1 MRNRLFLFLL
11 LIGYSLTIYSQ
22 NITIIS
28 VSSMLMYTSFDIT
41 PENFDKGYIRNA
53 LDTIDVNNEADKISL
68 INTIKNM
75 KEDNDVISFDTR
87 GKILIQEHGEDK
99 ILYFSRFY
107 LKNGSKY
114 YIIDR
119 SFEQLIDRIFYNGKK
134 IRPFYKW

>member
-1 MRNRLFLFLL
+1 MRNRLFLLL
-11 LIGYSLTIYSQ
+11 FLIGYSSTIYSQ
-22 NITIIS
+22 DITIIS
-28 VSSMLMYTSFDIT
+28 VSSMLMNTPFDIT

-114 YIIDR
+114 YIIDS
-119 SFEQLIDRIFYNGKK
+119 SFEQLIDRIFYNRKK